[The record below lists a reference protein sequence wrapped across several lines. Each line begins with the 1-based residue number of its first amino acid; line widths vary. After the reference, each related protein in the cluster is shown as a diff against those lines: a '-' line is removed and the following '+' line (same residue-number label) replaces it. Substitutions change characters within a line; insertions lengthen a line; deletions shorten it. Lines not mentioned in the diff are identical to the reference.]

1 MLYLHLFLAL
11 FVSLGVSA
19 QGFNPIP
26 YAGFVCPAGR
36 VTWCVGNIY
45 QKQAPHY
52 VVRATISEGPS
63 PTRRYDC
70 MNKSISTDAC
80 CSQQFNTANSAT
92 AVYSDIQRF
101 CTDPN
106 GNQFQ

>member
-1 MLYLHLFLAL
+1 MP
-11 FVSLGVSA
+11 VSSPFKLS
-19 QGFNPIP
+19 FP
-26 YAGFVCPAGR
+26 YAEL
-36 VTWCVGNIY
+36 T
-45 QKQAPHY
+45 